1 MYQPY
6 RALQLFGWIDNW
18 SNMKKLAE
26 LQSNSRVAGF
36 ACAMFMLG
44 AIITGYGLV
53 KTADITGATSIAT
66 IVVLVL
72 FGVACMTAYYFLL
85 QWRSARSAV
94 RNHQKAK
101 LD

>member
-26 LQSNSRVAGF
+26 LQSNSRIAGF
-36 ACAMFMLG
+36 ACVMFILG
-44 AIITGYGLV
+44 AIITGYNLV
-53 KTADITGATSIAT
+53 KTADGSGATSIPT

-72 FGVACMTAYYFLL
+72 FGVTCMSACYFLQ